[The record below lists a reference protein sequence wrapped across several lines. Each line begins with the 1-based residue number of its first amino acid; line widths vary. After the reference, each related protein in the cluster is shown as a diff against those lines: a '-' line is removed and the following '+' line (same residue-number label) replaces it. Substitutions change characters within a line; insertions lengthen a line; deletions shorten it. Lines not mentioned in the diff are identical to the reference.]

1 MSDARVL
8 GGRAAPRGRFPHLKV
23 VGDLV
28 FVSGTSSRRPDN
40 TFVGAEADAMGTT
53 NLDIRAQ
60 TRAVI
65 ENIRDMLAEVGA
77 ELHDIAQVTSY
88 LVSMN
93 DFGGYN
99 EVYGEF
105 FDERGPA
112 RTTVAVHQLPHP
124 HLLIEI
130 QAVAHL
136 PGASRAP
143 RTPGT
148 SASHSTEVVS

>member
-1 MSDARVL
+1 MADSVVPESFVVPGKAV
-8 GGRAAPRGRFPHLKV
+8 PRGAFPHVKV

-40 TFVGAEADAMGTT
+40 SFAGVEVDELGTV
-53 NLDIRAQ
+53 NLDIREQ
-60 TRAVI
+60 TRAVL
-65 ENIRDMLAEVGA
+65 ENIRDLLAVVGA
-77 ELHDIAQVTSY
+77 ELSDLVQVTTY

-99 EVYGEF
+99 EVYAEF
-105 FDERGPA
+105 FDETGPT

-130 QAVAHL
+130 QAIACL
-136 PGASRAP
+136 D
-143 RTPGT
+143 RTAVTDPT
-148 SASHSTEVVS
+148 TEESS